1 MNEKEAVTI
10 RLSSEEDKP
19 FLSTWLTDPEVLP
32 WFPLNNP
39 REIEDAVKIWVGY
52 KEQKSAFT
60 ACLDGVACGMAVIYV
75 HRYKK
80 LKHQALFAIILDKN
94 FRGKGIGSQLIEYL
108 KKVGQENFGLEI
120 LHLEVYEGNP
130 AQKLYERLGF
140 KEYGR
145 QPFFLKESSGIYR
158 TKINMQL
165 ELK

>member
-1 MNEKEAVTI
+1 MKDQLTI
-10 RLSSEEDKP
+10 RISTDEDKS
-19 FLSTWLTDPEVLP
+19 FLINWLTDPEVLP

-52 KEQKSAFT
+52 KEQGAAFT
-60 ACLDGVACGMAVIYV
+60 ACINRVPCGMAVLYV

-80 LKHQALFAIILDKN
+80 LKHQSLFAIIMDKN
-94 FRGKGIGSQLIEYL
+94 FRGKGIGSHLIKHL
-108 KKVGQENFGLEI
+108 IKVGKQEFGLEI

-130 AQKLYERLGF
+130 AKKLYDRLGF
-140 KEYGR
+140 QEYGR
-145 QPFFLKESSGIYR
+145 QPFFLKEPLGIYR